1 MSTAL
6 TIKQRVQSEEFAV
19 QLRAA
24 LPSHVKSERMA
35 RSVLTCIAR
44 NPKLQDCDQSS
55 FFTSLLTLAHFGL
68 EPDGRVAHLIPY
80 GKQCQVIIDY
90 KGLAELAYRS
100 GRVSNLHAD
109 VVCENDEFEY
119 DMGQVVK
126 HRIDL
131 RKPRGNVYAVYAT
144 CEFKDGTKKSDV
156 MSREEVEAIR
166 KRSKAGSSGPWVS
179 DWSEMAKKGLALDT
193 PIPTP
198 DGWST
203 MKDITVGQRV
213 FDMHGKPTFVIA
225 KSPIKRIQCFRV
237 NFTNGDSIVCDDE
250 HRWLARAGGS
260 NAHKL
265 KYRVMTVNEIFD
277 AIADGKSV
285 TIPVQGPLE
294 TCHQDLPIDPY
305 LLGYWLGDGAARYP
319 AITCGGEDL
328 EHVQNMVKSSR
339 YKLGKLWK
347 DKRSGAF
354 TVRIKGGMLQALRG
368 LGLLMNKHV
377 PKQYMRASKENRLS
391 LLQGLMDS
399 DGHVD
404 KQRGRAHFYNT
415 NERLSSAV
423 YELVCSLGDVPHS
436 SVRIASGFGVE
447 CKAYFVGWKPTTCP
461 VRLPRK
467 IANFRHRK
475 ISKYRAIASVESID
489 SVPTQCI
496 AVESES
502 KTYLAGKS
510 MAVTHN
516 TVFRRL
522 SKWLPISPE
531 FRDAVH
537 SDDDAID
544 VEEVKTRPTATVQ
557 IPQVVPTP
565 REDSALFAPNAPSN
579 REKYTAALASGTK
592 HADVMKKLAET
603 HEELCV
609 PDPAE
614 LSEEALEIIMGGL
627 V

>member
-1 MSTAL
+1 MSTSL
-6 TIKQRVQSEEFAV
+6 TIKQRVASQEFAV
-19 QLRAA
+19 QLRSA
-24 LPSHVKSERMA
+24 LPSHITSERMA

-44 NPKLQDCDQSS
+44 NPKLQECEQSS

-80 GKQCQVIIDY
+80 GKTCQVIIDY

-119 DMGQVVK
+119 NMGQVVK

-166 KRSKAGSSGPWVS
+166 KRSKAGSSGPWVT
-179 DWSEMAKKGLALDT
+179 DWSEMSKKGLALDT

-203 MKDITVGQRV
+203 MGDIKVGQYV
-213 FDMHGKPTFVIA
+213 FDMNGKPTPVIA
-225 KSPIKRIQCFRV
+225 KSDVKKIPCFRV

-260 NAHKL
+260 SANKL
-265 KYRVMTVNEIFD
+265 KYRVMTVNEIFES
-277 AIADGKSV
+277 IADGQSV
-285 TIPVQGPLE
+285 TIPVQEIIE
-294 TCHQDLPIDPY
+294 TSGCDLPIDPY
-305 LLGYWLGDGAARYP
+305 LLGYWLGDGASRSP
-319 AITCGGEDL
+319 VITCGKDDV
-328 EHVQNMVKSSR
+328 EHVKDMVKNSR
-339 YKLGKLWK
+339 YKLGKLGR

-354 TVRIKGGMLQALRG
+354 AVRIKGGMLQDLRS
-368 LGLLMNKHV
+368 LNLLQNKHV
-377 PKQYMRASKENRLS
+377 PSVYMRSSKENRLS

-399 DGHVD
+399 DGHLD
-404 KQRGRAHFYNT
+404 KERGRAHFYNT
-415 NERLSSAV
+415 NKRLSEAV

-436 SVRIASGFGVE
+436 CVKTMYGFGVS
-447 CKAYFVGWKPTTCP
+447 CVAYFVGWKPTICP
-461 VRLPRK
+461 VKLERK
-467 IANFRHRK
+467 VANFQPRK
-475 ISKYRAIASVESID
+475 ISKYRAIASVEPVE

-496 AVESES
+496 AVESET

-531 FRDAVH
+531 FRDAVNT
-537 SDDDAID
+537 DDDVID
-544 VEEVKTRPTATVQ
+544 VDEVPKRKATVE
-557 IPQVVPTP
+557 IPDAIQ
-565 REDSALFAPNAPSN
+565 SN
-579 REKYTAALASGTK
+579 RERYAELLSSGVK
-592 HADVMKKLAET
+592 HEDVMKRLAET
-603 HEELCV
+603 NEELCM
-609 PDPAE
+609 PTPEE
-614 LSEEALEIIMGGL
+614 LSEKALEVIL
-627 V
+627 ATEVK